1 MRGALALNLASAE
14 SSGYALDMQQIGLP
28 ERRKTSRVPMF
39 LRVDDRTGAV
49 RAVRMGT
56 DLSLDGMRLE
66 TTRRY
71 RAGDELDLEL
81 RLRDKP
87 EPLRVRASVV
97 SVGDGEVS
105 VRFDDLSTAGRVRIT
120 ECMFGDL

>member
-1 MRGALALNLASAE
+1 
-14 SSGYALDMQQIGLP
+14 
-28 ERRKTSRVPMF
+28 MF
-39 LRVDDRTGAV
+39 LRVDDRTGSV

-71 RAGDELDLEL
+71 TAGDELDLEL

-87 EPLRVRASVV
+87 EPLRVRARVV
-97 SVGDGEVS
+97 SVGQGEVS
-105 VRFDDLSTAGRVRIT
+105 VRFDDLTTAGRVRIT